1 MGHARKLTFDVDAH
15 STDAPSGLNLGYIH
29 FTGVTN
35 TGTNPIVDEIL
46 ADASRKVME
55 KFKGADA
62 SQDPILKGIRSFFS
76 HLGIDPT
83 KDRPSGE
90 ALIKR
95 VLGGK
100 GLYRVNSVVDLN
112 NAVSLLSGCPCGVYD
127 AGKISGDAIH
137 LVIGSPGQSYEGI
150 WGKAVNG
157 EGKILT
163 ADASGVFGG
172 PVADSKRTC
181 VRPETKEVLMLIYG
195 PKPVGLEL
203 LSESMSKAIE
213 YMKTATSANAEY
225 SGVFQI

>member
-1 MGHARKLTFDVDAH
+1 MKKMAFNVDANA
-15 STDAPSGLNLGYIH
+15 TDALKGLNLGYIY
-29 FTGVTN
+29 FGGVAN
-35 TGTNPIVDEIL
+35 TGANPIVDEIL
-46 ADASRKVME
+46 ADASRKVVE

-62 SQDPILKGIRSFFS
+62 SQDATLKGIRSFFS

-83 KDRPSGE
+83 KNRPSGE

-100 GLYRVNSVVDLN
+100 GLYRVNSVVELN

-127 AGKISGDAIH
+127 AEKISGDTIS
-137 LVIGSPGQSYEGI
+137 LVIGKPGQSYEGI
-150 WGKAVNG
+150 GGKVVNG

-195 PKPVGLEL
+195 PKPVGPEL

-213 YMKTATSANAEY
+213 YMQKATKANAEY
-225 SGVFQI
+225 SGVFEV